1 MQRVNLGNNVS
12 DWQNVCK
19 DSTQG
24 LIMGPWSYNMFTND
38 MFMILDDDVE
48 VYNYADDNSLISAG
62 FNVEKCYGSL
72 LGNRLVNLGIS
83 KQQHLYLKTKN
94 LI

>member
-1 MQRVNLGNNVS
+1 MQAITNKLFYHINIILTLS
-12 DWQNVCK
+12 
-19 DSTQG
+19 S
-24 LIMGPWSYNMFTND
+24 LIIKEGISLNIL
-38 MFMILDDDVE
+38 ILD
-48 VYNYADDNSLISAG
+48 IR
-62 FNVEKCYGSL
+62 CYGSL

>member
-1 MQRVNLGNNVS
+1 MQTFENLLLLLNYSTKFLVFAHKYVQSKFVQMVLYLHFVQNNN
-12 DWQNVCK
+12 QRQFEHRK
-19 DSTQG
+19 
-24 LIMGPWSYNMFTND
+24 
-38 MFMILDDDVE
+38 
-48 VYNYADDNSLISAG
+48 
-62 FNVEKCYGSL
+62 FNANCYGSL